1 MSSRYKSVDTITS
14 KMLVRDFK
22 RWVVVFPDGD
32 EITLNRK
39 KYAIMT
45 AEELIKKHC
54 DVHIYE
60 ETVMRT
66 IMDNKSKEDTFRI
79 EITER
84 IKYKLM
90 EELASKMA
98 E

>member
-1 MSSRYKSVDTITS
+1 MSSRYKNVGVITS

-22 RWVVVFPDGD
+22 RWVVVFSDGD

-45 AEELIKKHC
+45 AEELLRKHC
-54 DVHIYE
+54 DVHIFE

-66 IMDNKSKEDTFRI
+66 VMDNKSKEDTFRI

-90 EELASKMA
+90 EKQ
-98 E
+98 